1 MLDHL
6 FFDLD
11 FETYKDAL
19 FEDQNYTSEQMKRT
33 NSVSLRDPLY
43 LICLNIVC
51 SYKFDAE
58 IRTNN

>member
-33 NSVSLRDPLY
+33 NSVSLCDPLY
-43 LICLNIVC
+43 LICLKYCLLLQVRRRNQN
-51 SYKFDAE
+51 E
-58 IRTNN
+58 

>member
-33 NSVSLRDPLY
+33 NSVFVNL
-43 LICLNIVC
+43 
-51 SYKFDAE
+51 FE
-58 IRTNN
+58 ILSALTSSTPKSERITEKRG

>member
-33 NSVSLRDPLY
+33 NSALTSSTPKSER
-43 LICLNIVC
+43 ITE
-51 SYKFDAE
+51 K
-58 IRTNN
+58 RG

>member
-43 LICLNIVC
+43 VICLKYCLLLQVRRRNQN
-51 SYKFDAE
+51 E
-58 IRTNN
+58 